1 MTDQLANHPTATE
14 AFAAEIRAAHEDL
27 GAITAETE
35 YGGAG
40 TEPIVIV
47 KCGGM
52 LLYEFRRD
60 SFLDLV
66 YMGGCDDLAKPDD
79 PRPAA

>member
-1 MTDQLANHPTATE
+1 MTEPVAPAIE
-14 AFAAEIRAAHEDL
+14 AFAAEIRAAHDDL

-35 YGGAG
+35 YGPPG

-47 KCGGM
+47 KCGGVM
-52 LLYEFRRD
+52 LLELRRD
-60 SFLDLV
+60 DFLDAM
-66 YMGGCDDLAKPDD
+66 YIAGYDDLSKPDG

>member
-1 MTDQLANHPTATE
+1 MTEHIAPEVE

-35 YGGAG
+35 YGSPGI
-40 TEPIVIV
+40 EPVVIV
-47 KCGGM
+47 KCGGV

-60 SFLDLV
+60 SLLDLV
-66 YMGGCDDLAKPDD
+66 YMGGCDDLATPDG